1 MYEEHSSFSLKDA
14 SQDVSTAI
22 EQVASHIPLKAFRKQ
37 GLSEVRVISEKT
49 LNELIEKAIEAETQ
63 KKFEEISGE
72 RDELRTR
79 SEDLSRQL
87 KELKE
92 CSGDAGELDRD
103 SKALREE
110 VARLRSKLEVGRPA
124 TFTASA
130 TSAQTSITAER
141 YKEKLN
147 EVVDNILE
155 GAKGTLPIDLF
166 ESIKE
171 NLSSQLVE
179 KFPHNTYPVQVVS
192 RRSESAPSG
201 QEKTSAATS
210 STALPRSSSPFSSGG
225 PIKSGSLFHKLVESN
240 VEWRHRQKTQR
251 KGQGEKEAPQ

>member
-37 GLSEVRVISEKT
+37 GLSEVKVISEKT
-49 LNELIEKAIEAETQ
+49 LNELIEKAIDAETQ

-79 SEDLSRQL
+79 SEDLSRRL
-87 KELKE
+87 EELKE
-92 CSGDAGELDRD
+92 CSGDAGELDQD
-103 SKALREE
+103 NKALREE
-110 VARLRSKLEVGRPA
+110 VARLRSKLEAGRPA

-130 TSAQTSITAER
+130 ASAQTSITAER

-192 RRSESAPSG
+192 RSESTPSG
-201 QEKTSAATS
+201 QEKTSAAVS
-210 STALPRSSSPFSSGG
+210 GTARPKPSSPFSSSG

-240 VEWRHRQKTQR
+240 VEWRHRQKTQP
-251 KGQGEKEAPQ
+251 KGQGEKEASQ

>member
-22 EQVASHIPLKAFRKQ
+22 EQVVSHIPLKAFRKQ

-87 KELKE
+87 EELKE

-103 SKALREE
+103 NKALREE
-110 VARLRSKLEVGRPA
+110 VARLRSKLESGKPA

-166 ESIKE
+166 ESVKE

-192 RRSESAPSG
+192 RSGSAPSG
-201 QEKTSAATS
+201 QEKTSAAASGT
-210 STALPRSSSPFSSGG
+210 THPRPSSPFSSGG

-240 VEWRHRQKTQR
+240 VEWRHKQKTKQ
-251 KGQGEKEAPQ
+251 KEQGEKEASQ